1 MNDIELV
8 LLTRLAEFYKNN
20 DVDIDNFIILQ
31 NDVTALI
38 KAAYTKGFEDCLSVF
53 NEVINDDSVCSL

>member
-1 MNDIELV
+1 MNDIEL
-8 LLTRLAEFYKNN
+8 LLSTQLAEFYKNN